1 MTYRIKG
8 IIIRLED
15 MEVYKM
21 KKFLNIL
28 LTVIMVGVTIIL
40 CVNLSIRT
48 MSTKTVTNAV
58 VVQEASTGIKEI
70 LNSTFPDVSN
80 ETIDKVEDVI
90 KNNDTL
96 NNVTGDLLDQITESI
111 NNGSE
116 VKTDE
121 ILSQLSDALD
131 KSIPEIEEAIGKEI
145 PQEQI
150 DKIQTKLADEDSTLQ
165 NKIKSTVEKI
175 QTATPGT
182 KQFIKTY
189 STLSDTFTRVACII
203 SLIVIIVL
211 LGVINKSYFKWT
223 LYSGISSLSSGIIIG
238 LFLPLVVNAME
249 FTIGMRVLG
258 MSIDIPVDS
267 LHFSGLIC
275 GVIGVVL
282 IIVYMILKRKY
293 PTYDRN
299 YY

>member
-1 MTYRIKG
+1 
-8 IIIRLED
+8 
-15 MEVYKM
+15 M

-116 VKTDE
+116 VKMDE

-189 STLSDTFTRVACII
+189 STLSDTFTRVVCII

-223 LYSGISSLSSGIIIG
+223 LCSGISSLSSGIIIG

-249 FTIGMRVLG
+249 FTIGMRLLG

-267 LHFSGLIC
+267 LHFSGLVC

-282 IIVYMILKRKY
+282 IVVYMILKRKY
-293 PTYDRN
+293 PTYNRN
-299 YY
+299 YYY